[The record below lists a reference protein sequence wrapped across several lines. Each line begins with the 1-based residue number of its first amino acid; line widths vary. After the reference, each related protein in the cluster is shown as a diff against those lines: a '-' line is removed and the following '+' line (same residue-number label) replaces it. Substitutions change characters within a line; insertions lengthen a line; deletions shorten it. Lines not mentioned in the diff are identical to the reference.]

1 MELSLIPLVSVDVQD
16 AEPLVL
22 EVLRSGHISQGPMVE
37 RLERA
42 AAEVVGVKHAIAV
55 NSGSAALTL
64 SLEALDLHPG
74 DEVITSPFTFVATL
88 NAIIASGATARFA
101 DIRADDFNIN
111 PALMEELVN
120 ERTKVLL
127 PVSLYGQT
135 PDMSAIDRTAAAHGL
150 AIVEDSA
157 QAIGATFHGRP
168 SGSFGIGCFSLYAT
182 KNVTAGEGGVITTE
196 SDEVAERTRILRN
209 QGMRSR
215 YDFACIGGN
224 YRLSDLHAAVGL
236 SQIIR
241 LQEFSERRRYNAEKL
256 SKGLGRIEGLVI
268 PQVMDG
274 NSHVWHQYTV
284 RVTADAP
291 CTRDE
296 LAARLASR
304 GIATSVHYPRLVFDY
319 ECYREHPQVVV
330 PEVPV
335 ASRIT
340 AEILALPVHPRLSD
354 SDLEQIIDETRAAL
368 LA

>member
-22 EVLRSGHISQGPMVE
+22 ETLRSGHISQGPMVE
-37 RLERA
+37 QLERA
-42 AAEVVGVKHAIAV
+42 VAEVVGVKHAIAV
-55 NSGSAALTL
+55 NSGSAALSL
-64 SLEALDLHPG
+64 SLEALDLQAG

-111 PALMEELVN
+111 AALVGELVN
-120 ERTKVLL
+120 EHTKVLL

-135 PDMSAIDRTAAAHGL
+135 PDMTAIERTASAHGL
-150 AIVEDSA
+150 AIVEDAA
-157 QAIGATFHGRP
+157 QAIGAAFHGRP

-182 KNVTAGEGGVITTE
+182 KNVAAGEGGIITTE
-196 SDEVAERTRILRN
+196 SDEIAERTRMMRN

-215 YDFACIGGN
+215 YDVEYIGGN

-241 LQEFSERRRYNAEKL
+241 LSEFSERRQHNAKKL
-256 SKGLGRIEGLVI
+256 SKGLDGIKGLKVPHVI
-268 PQVMDG
+268 DG
-274 NSHVWHQYTV
+274 NNHVWHQYTI
-284 RVTADAP
+284 RVTADAS
-291 CTRDE
+291 CTRAE
-296 LAARLASR
+296 VAAKLANC
-304 GIATSVHYPRLVFDY
+304 GIATGVHYPRLVFDY
-319 ECYREHPQVVV
+319 ECYRKHPQVVV

-340 AEILALPVHPRLSD
+340 EEILSLPVHPRLSD
-354 SDLEQIIDETRAAL
+354 SDLERIIDETRAAFCS
-368 LA
+368 